1 METLLICTVGGAPA
15 PIITAIQDY
24 QPAHVIFITSMQ
36 TPTSKMSSTEQVT
49 KEILPQISMSDG
61 QYTIQEVNPDD
72 LMQVYTVCC
81 AAIRQMQ
88 NRYAIVADYTGGTK
102 TMSAGLT
109 LAVRQ
114 FPNVKLSMVA
124 GMRKDLS
131 AQYNMSV
138 SAMRQPLTPL
148 HVEDAYVQVQK
159 LFDVYEYRAALEITK
174 TTLRDYELDKS
185 DRMFWQRL
193 RKIIEGFN
201 AWDSFMHKEAFDILQ
216 PQIHNSH
223 PVVFKALLNVK
234 TNHGYELTH
243 DLLANAGRRA
253 QQGKFDDAVARIYR
267 ALEALAQTRLKKEYE
282 IDTAS
287 VASATIQAYAKHQIP
302 AKFTGRDTFELGM
315 ISAYELLQLFDD
327 AVGKTWTAYDARIR
341 DNIQFRNNSILA
353 HGFTPVTAAQYT
365 GFRQLVDAFVGDI
378 RKNNIKIGDALP
390 QFPTLTDLLALQG

>member
-1 METLLICTVGGAPA
+1 MDTLLICTVGGAPA
-15 PIITAIQDY
+15 PIVTAIQDY

-36 TPTSKMSSTEQVT
+36 TPTSRMSSTEQVT
-49 KEILPQISMSDG
+49 KEILPQIGMSDD

-72 LMQVYTVCC
+72 LMHVYTVCC
-81 AAIRQMQ
+81 AVIRQMQ
-88 NRYAIVADYTGGTK
+88 SRYAIVADYTGGTK

-174 TTLRDYELDKS
+174 ATLRDYELDEN
-185 DRMFWQRL
+185 DRMSWQRL

-223 PVVFKALLNVK
+223 QVVFKALLNVK

-253 QQGKFDDAVARIYR
+253 QQGKYDDAVARIYR

-282 IDTAS
+282 IDTAH
-287 VASATIQAYAKHQIP
+287 VASATIQAYAKYQIP

-353 HGFTPVTAAQYT
+353 HGFTPVTAVQYT

-378 RKNNIKIGDALP
+378 RKNNVKIGDSLP
-390 QFPTLTDLLALQG
+390 PFPTLTDLLALQG